1 MRRLSAC
8 LIALFCFSSFFTRAA
23 FCQVKPSDQRTH
35 SAGTPAGESGLAT
48 ITVGSSTLRVEIA
61 LTPEAQS
68 LGLMFRDS
76 LPWDRGML
84 FVYDRPQHLAFW
96 MKNTTI
102 PLDIAFISADGRIE
116 EILAMTPLTE
126 KIYRSGVP
134 ALYALEVNR
143 GWFRKKGSRSGTAS
157 GSDGLRQSPAPKSA
171 GNPRNPRD
179 PDHHE
184 PTCRTR

>member
-8 LIALFCFSSFFTRAA
+8 LIALFCFSSLFTTAA

-143 GWFRKKGSRSGTAS
+143 GWFRKKGVKVGDRI
-157 GSDGLRQSPAPKSA
+157 RF
-171 GNPRNPRD
+171 
-179 PDHHE
+179 
-184 PTCRTR
+184 